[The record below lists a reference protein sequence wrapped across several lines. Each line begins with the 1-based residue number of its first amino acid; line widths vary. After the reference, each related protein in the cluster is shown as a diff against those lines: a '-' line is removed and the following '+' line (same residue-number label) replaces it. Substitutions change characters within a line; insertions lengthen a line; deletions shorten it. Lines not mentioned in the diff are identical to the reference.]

1 MTLISVIAGN
11 INILNLIPW
20 LIFWAYWMLSLVYEV
35 ASRKYKRTVRR
46 QSFLVGRFQ
55 SLLFALS
62 IFLVLVNFKSY
73 PLGIRF
79 LPIVTA
85 VEYLGLGIALAGIGF
100 AIWAREHLGANWSG
114 NVVLKKGHTL
124 VTTGP
129 YSIVRHP
136 IYAGITLGIV
146 GCVISAGTVVGLV
159 AIPLVVAFSLIRI
172 NAEEKLMREA
182 FGKDYDKYSKRV
194 KAYIPNIW

>member
-1 MTLISVIAGN
+1 MTLIAGN
-11 INILNLIPW
+11 VNIVTLIPW
-20 LIFWAYWMLSLVYEV
+20 LIFWAYWMLSMVYEV
-35 ASRKYKRTVRR
+35 ASRKYKRTARR

-55 SLLFALS
+55 SLLFVLS
-62 IFLVLVNFKSY
+62 IVLVLVNFKIY
-73 PLGIRF
+73 PFDVRF
-79 LPIVTA
+79 LPIMTA

-100 AIWAREHLGANWSG
+100 AIWAREHLGGNWSG

-146 GCVISAGTVVGLV
+146 GCAISAGTVAGLI
-159 AIPLVVAFSLIRI
+159 AIPLVIAFSLIRI
-172 NAEEKLMREA
+172 FAEEKLMREA
-182 FGKDYDKYSKRV
+182 FGKNYDNYSRRV
-194 KAYIPNIW
+194 KAYIPKVW